1 MKETFI
7 DALDAHFHARARDI
21 HTCLPGRI
29 EKYNA
34 TTRKATVK
42 VQVKFRT
49 KKQTE
54 LDVPPISNVPVQ
66 FPGTKK
72 FSFKYPLSKGDAGI
86 LLFSEEGIGAYLK
99 SKVVVTADSLA
110 RFAMTDAI
118 FIPGVWPFVDVPDAE
133 TASIVVDS
141 SGNITIN
148 EGTKGVARLDD
159 EVKSTNVEDATYWT
173 WLIGFANVIT
183 TWIIVPADGGAALK
197 AAMIAYI
204 AANPVPTSLT
214 GKITESSDTVIAGD

>member
-1 MKETFI
+1 
-7 DALDAHFHARARDI
+7 
-21 HTCLPGRI
+21 
-29 EKYNA
+29 
-34 TTRKATVK
+34 
-42 VQVKFRT
+42 VKFRT

-118 FIPGVWPFVDVPDAE
+118 FIPGVWPFVDVPDSELATIE
-133 TASIVVDS
+133 ITST
-141 SGNITIN
+141 GNILLNGSTKPFVTHAELDTALQTFKTALNLHTHSGVTAGAGVTGPPSAPMSIN
-148 EGTKGVARLDD
+148 IANAATTT
-159 EVKSTNVEDATYWT
+159 VKT
-173 WLIGFANVIT
+173 
-183 TWIIVPADGGAALK
+183 GG
-197 AAMIAYI
+197 
-204 AANPVPTSLT
+204 
-214 GKITESSDTVIAGD
+214 